1 MLFALAA
8 KSTPQAQN
16 RELHAQRWKRP
27 FLRGAAFFEQGL
39 DVRAKRPFARL
50 IPSSGALCKERLIP
64 REQSS

>member
-27 FLRGAAFFEQGL
+27 FVRGAAFFEQGL

-50 IPSSGALCKERLIP
+50 ISIIWGFM
-64 REQSS
+64 